1 MILFFIFIFVYKRY
15 FTQLK
20 HLSSSCAKQH
30 VQTGSSTGLLSQPSS
45 ISVSSQ
51 LLASLLQRYITWYWS
66 AFVHLSPYGASGQV
80 SPKTRQPVT
89 HLPPILAF
97 LLLLLIL
104 ACTIC
109 MQLCRP
115 AAADPSAMC
124 LVSAS
129 CSHCSDSRR
138 GVRMWIEAQK
148 EKGRD
153 GLRPILEGI
162 SVPPK
167 AR

>member
-1 MILFFIFIFVYKRY
+1 MVLVSFCP
-15 FTQLK
+15 FTSLW
-20 HLSSSCAKQH
+20 
-30 VQTGSSTGLLSQPSS
+30 GLWPGL
-45 ISVSSQ
+45 
-51 LLASLLQRYITWYWS
+51 
-66 AFVHLSPYGASGQV
+66 
-80 SPKTRQPVT
+80 TRNTCQPVT

-138 GVRMWIEAQK
+138 GVRMWIKAQE